1 MNWRLSVMVGM
12 EHLRREEKRS
22 MEFALTPA
30 PLLQAA
36 CRMVSHMLPG
46 REYIWWF

>member
-1 MNWRLSVMVGM
+1 MAGI

-22 MEFALTPA
+22 MESVLTPA
-30 PLLQAA
+30 PLLRAA

-46 REYIWWF
+46 RE